1 MWGDLP
7 VSDAPIAGL
16 AFHTAY
22 TGGGPCNIATSGSKS
37 TVAAMTVERSTQITT
52 TVTPISTATYTVQGG

>member
-7 VSDAPIAGL
+7 ISDGPIAGL

-22 TGGGPCNIATSGSKS
+22 TGAGPCNIATSHQRAVLVLMSVAKS
-37 TVAAMTVERSTQITT
+37 TSIET
-52 TVTPISTATYTVQGG
+52 TVSPSTVITYTILGG

>member
-7 VSDAPIAGL
+7 VSDGPIGSL
-16 AFHTAY
+16 VFHTAY
-22 TGGGPCNIATSGSKS
+22 TGGGPCNIATTQSKS

-52 TVTPISTATYTVQGG
+52 TVTPISTTTYTVQGG

>member
-22 TGGGPCNIATSGSKS
+22 TGGGPCNIATSHQKAGFIVMSVAKS
-37 TVAAMTVERSTQITT
+37 TNIET
-52 TVTPISTATYTVQGG
+52 TVRPSSVITYTILGG

>member
-1 MWGDLP
+1 MLGDLP
-7 VSDAPIAGL
+7 VSDAAIASL
-16 AFHTAY
+16 TFHTAY
-22 TGGGPCNIATSGSKS
+22 TGGGPCNIATSRSKS